1 MRPQQP
7 QPTPT
12 HSGNP
17 SRGITRVRWLWANS
31 GTLDI
36 APLLFHTDRMPR
48 TAILYARSNRR
59 ENLDPQVRELEE
71 WCDRAG
77 VVPISTVAE
86 VAIGVR
92 ASRRC
97 RQVLTDVTAGL
108 ADLVLIR
115 DVSRLSEDA
124 AQLERIISVHR
135 CRLAISRDDRHH

>member
-1 MRPQQP
+1 
-7 QPTPT
+7 
-12 HSGNP
+12 
-17 SRGITRVRWLWANS
+17 
-31 GTLDI
+31 
-36 APLLFHTDRMPR
+36 MPR

-97 RQVLTDVTAGL
+97 RQALADVAAGL

-115 DVSRLSEDA
+115 DVSRLSEDT
-124 AQLERIISVHR
+124 AQLEQIINEHR
-135 CRLAISRDDRHH
+135 SRLAISRDDRHH

>member
-1 MRPQQP
+1 
-7 QPTPT
+7 
-12 HSGNP
+12 
-17 SRGITRVRWLWANS
+17 VRWLRADF
-31 GTLDI
+31 GTFDI
-36 APLLFHTDRMPR
+36 TVALSHTDRVPR

-59 ENLDPQVRELEE
+59 ENLDRQVRELED

-77 VVPISTVAE
+77 VVPISTVVE

-97 RQVLTDVTAGL
+97 RQVLTDVAAGL

-124 AQLERIISVHR
+124 AQLEQIISEHR
-135 CRLAISRDDRHH
+135 SRLAISRDDRHH